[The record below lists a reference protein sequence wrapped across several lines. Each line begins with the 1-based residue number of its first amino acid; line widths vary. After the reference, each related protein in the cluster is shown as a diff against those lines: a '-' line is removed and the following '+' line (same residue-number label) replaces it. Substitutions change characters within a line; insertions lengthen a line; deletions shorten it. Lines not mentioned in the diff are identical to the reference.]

1 MRKLEYFPLKLVKKS
16 IVVKRKLVKEKY
28 SHELKKSRAGWKKFG
43 LIEIKK
49 REGKTN
55 MEVIGIYEKQT
66 QELSNGEIFRQVA
79 DFVGQAQ
86 LATHRMGS
94 ALDEMEQSAGEVIA
108 VGLNALESADDAN
121 NALWKARE
129 ELVILQYLFSPM
141 SEMKFDHFQLAFFS
155 IRSLQETVSEYKAA
169 VQNIMT
175 SPGQTESYLEMA
187 RRKVKL
193 IKIELPG
200 ILAATDD
207 IKF

>member
-1 MRKLEYFPLKLVKKS
+1 
-16 IVVKRKLVKEKY
+16 
-28 SHELKKSRAGWKKFG
+28 
-43 LIEIKK
+43 
-49 REGKTN
+49 

-66 QELSNGEIFRQVA
+66 QELSNREIFRQVA

-86 LATHRMGS
+86 LATLSMGV
-94 ALDEMEQSAGEVIA
+94 ALDEMEQSAGEVTA

-129 ELVILQYLFSPM
+129 ELAILQFLFNMTGDSI
-141 SEMKFDHFQLAFFS
+141 DRFQQAFFT
-155 IRSLQETVSEYKAA
+155 IRSLQETVSEFKTA

-175 SPGQTESYLEMA
+175 SPGQTESYLAMA

-193 IKIELPG
+193 TKIELPG

-207 IKF
+207 IEF

>member
-1 MRKLEYFPLKLVKKS
+1 MITSIKEYTES
-16 IVVKRKLVKEKY
+16 EQ
-28 SHELKKSRAGWKKFG
+28 
-43 LIEIKK
+43 
-49 REGKTN
+49 
-55 MEVIGIYEKQT
+55 QT
-66 QELSNGEIFRQVA
+66 ELSNREIFRQVA

-129 ELVILQYLFSPM
+129 ELAILQFLFTMTEDSI
-141 SEMKFDHFQLAFFS
+141 DHFQQAFLI

-169 VQNIMT
+169 VRNIMT
-175 SPGQTESYLEMA
+175 SPGQTESYLAMA

-193 IKIELPG
+193 TKIELPG
-200 ILAATDD
+200 ILAATDG
-207 IKF
+207 IEF

>member
-1 MRKLEYFPLKLVKKS
+1 MIISIKEYTES
-16 IVVKRKLVKEKY
+16 EQ
-28 SHELKKSRAGWKKFG
+28 
-43 LIEIKK
+43 
-49 REGKTN
+49 
-55 MEVIGIYEKQT
+55 QT
-66 QELSNGEIFRQVA
+66 QEISNREIFRQVA

-86 LATHRMGS
+86 LATLRMGV
-94 ALDEMEQSAGEVIA
+94 ALDDMEQSAGEVTA

-129 ELVILQYLFSPM
+129 ELAILQFLFTMTEDSI
-141 SEMKFDHFQLAFFS
+141 DHFQQAFLI

-169 VQNIMT
+169 VRNIMT
-175 SPGQTESYLEMA
+175 SPGQRQDYLEMA

-193 IKIELPG
+193 TKIELPG

>member
-1 MRKLEYFPLKLVKKS
+1 
-16 IVVKRKLVKEKY
+16 
-28 SHELKKSRAGWKKFG
+28 
-43 LIEIKK
+43 
-49 REGKTN
+49 
-55 MEVIGIYEKQT
+55 MEVISIYEKQT
-66 QELSNGEIFRQVA
+66 QEVSNREIFRQVA

-86 LATHRMGS
+86 LATLSMGR
-94 ALDEMEQSAGEVIA
+94 ALDEVEQSAGEVTA

-129 ELVILQYLFSPM
+129 ELAILQFLFTMTEDSI
-141 SEMKFDHFQLAFFS
+141 DHFQQAFFT

-175 SPGQTESYLEMA
+175 SPGQTESYLAMA

-193 IKIELPG
+193 TKIELPG

-207 IKF
+207 IEF

>member
-1 MRKLEYFPLKLVKKS
+1 MITSIKEYTES
-16 IVVKRKLVKEKY
+16 EQ
-28 SHELKKSRAGWKKFG
+28 
-43 LIEIKK
+43 
-49 REGKTN
+49 
-55 MEVIGIYEKQT
+55 QT
-66 QELSNGEIFRQVA
+66 ELSNGEIFRQVA

-129 ELVILQYLFSPM
+129 ELAILQFLFTMTEDSL
-141 SEMKFDHFQLAFFS
+141 DHFQQAFLI
-155 IRSLQETVSEYKAA
+155 IRSLPETVSEYKAA
-169 VQNIMT
+169 IRNIMT
-175 SPGQTESYLEMA
+175 SPGQTESYLAMA
-187 RRKVKL
+187 RRKVRL

>member
-1 MRKLEYFPLKLVKKS
+1 MIISIKEYTES
-16 IVVKRKLVKEKY
+16 EQQ
-28 SHELKKSRAGWKKFG
+28 
-43 LIEIKK
+43 
-49 REGKTN
+49 T
-55 MEVIGIYEKQT
+55 EV
-66 QELSNGEIFRQVA
+66 SNREIFRQVA

-94 ALDEMEQSAGEVIA
+94 ALDEREQPAREVIA
-108 VGLNALESADDAN
+108 VGLNALEIADDAN

-129 ELVILQYLFSPM
+129 ELAILQYLFSPM
-141 SEMKFDHFQLAFFS
+141 TEKNFDQFQQAFLT

-169 VQNIMT
+169 VRNIMT
-175 SPGQTESYLEMA
+175 SPGQRQDYLEMA

-207 IKF
+207 IEF

>member
-1 MRKLEYFPLKLVKKS
+1 MLKKTLVFPLKLVKKS
-16 IVVKRKLVKEKY
+16 LVVKRKLVKEKY

-55 MEVIGIYEKQT
+55 MEVISIYEKQT
-66 QELSNGEIFRQVA
+66 QEASNREIFRQVA

-94 ALDEMEQSAGEVIA
+94 ALDEMEQPAGEVIS

-129 ELVILQYLFSPM
+129 ELAILQFLFTMTEDSI
-141 SEMKFDHFQLAFFS
+141 DRFQLAFFS
-155 IRSLQETVSEYKAA
+155 IRSLQETVSEFKTA
-169 VQNIMT
+169 VRNIMT
-175 SPGQTESYLEMA
+175 SPGQAESYLAMA

-193 IKIELPG
+193 TKIELPG

-207 IKF
+207 IEF

>member
-1 MRKLEYFPLKLVKKS
+1 MIISIKEYTES
-16 IVVKRKLVKEKY
+16 EQ
-28 SHELKKSRAGWKKFG
+28 
-43 LIEIKK
+43 
-49 REGKTN
+49 
-55 MEVIGIYEKQT
+55 QT
-66 QELSNGEIFRQVA
+66 QEASNREIFRQVA

-86 LATHRMGS
+86 LATFSMGR
-94 ALDEMEQSAGEVIA
+94 ALDEVEQSAGELSKVVD

-129 ELVILQYLFSPM
+129 ELAILQFLFTMTEDSI
-141 SEMKFDHFQLAFFS
+141 DHFQQAFFT
-155 IRSLQETVSEYKAA
+155 IKSLQETVSEFKTA
-169 VQNIMT
+169 VRNIMT

-187 RRKVKL
+187 RRKVRL

>member
-1 MRKLEYFPLKLVKKS
+1 MITSTSEQ
-16 IVVKRKLVKEKY
+16 
-28 SHELKKSRAGWKKFG
+28 
-43 LIEIKK
+43 
-49 REGKTN
+49 
-55 MEVIGIYEKQT
+55 QT
-66 QELSNGEIFRQVA
+66 QEASNREIFRQVA

-129 ELVILQYLFSPM
+129 ELAILQFLFTMTEDSL
-141 SEMKFDHFQLAFFS
+141 DLFQRAFLI
-155 IRSLQETVSEYKAA
+155 IRSLQETVSEFKTA

-175 SPGQTESYLEMA
+175 SPGQTENYLEMA

-207 IKF
+207 IEF

>member
-1 MRKLEYFPLKLVKKS
+1 
-16 IVVKRKLVKEKY
+16 
-28 SHELKKSRAGWKKFG
+28 
-43 LIEIKK
+43 
-49 REGKTN
+49 
-55 MEVIGIYEKQT
+55 MEVISIYEKQT
-66 QELSNGEIFRQVA
+66 QEVSNREIFKQVA

-86 LATHRMGS
+86 LATLSMAR
-94 ALDEMEQSAGEVIA
+94 ALDEMEQSAGELSKLIA

-129 ELVILQYLFSPM
+129 ELSILQFLFTVTEDSL
-141 SEMKFDHFQLAFFS
+141 DHFQQAFLI

-169 VQNIMT
+169 VRNIMT
-175 SPGQTESYLEMA
+175 SPGQRQDYLEMA

>member
-1 MRKLEYFPLKLVKKS
+1 MIISIKEYTES
-16 IVVKRKLVKEKY
+16 EQQ
-28 SHELKKSRAGWKKFG
+28 
-43 LIEIKK
+43 
-49 REGKTN
+49 T
-55 MEVIGIYEKQT
+55 EV
-66 QELSNGEIFRQVA
+66 SNGEIFKQVA

-86 LATHRMGS
+86 LATHRMGG

-129 ELVILQYLFSPM
+129 ELAILQYLFSPM
-141 SEMKFDHFQLAFFS
+141 TEKNFDQFQQAFFT

-193 IKIELPG
+193 TKIELPG
-200 ILAATDD
+200 ILAATDGV
-207 IKF
+207 KF

>member
-1 MRKLEYFPLKLVKKS
+1 MITSTSEQ
-16 IVVKRKLVKEKY
+16 
-28 SHELKKSRAGWKKFG
+28 
-43 LIEIKK
+43 
-49 REGKTN
+49 
-55 MEVIGIYEKQT
+55 QT
-66 QELSNGEIFRQVA
+66 QEASNREIFRQVA

-86 LATHRMGS
+86 LVTLSMGV

-129 ELVILQYLFSPM
+129 ELAILQFLFTMTEDSI
-141 SEMKFDHFQLAFFS
+141 DHFQQAFLI

-169 VQNIMT
+169 VRNIMT
-175 SPGQTESYLEMA
+175 SPGQRQDYLEMA

-207 IKF
+207 IEF

>member
-1 MRKLEYFPLKLVKKS
+1 
-16 IVVKRKLVKEKY
+16 
-28 SHELKKSRAGWKKFG
+28 
-43 LIEIKK
+43 
-49 REGKTN
+49 
-55 MEVIGIYEKQT
+55 MEVISIYEKQT
-66 QELSNGEIFRQVA
+66 QEVSNREIFRQVA

-86 LATHRMGS
+86 LATHRMGG

-129 ELVILQYLFSPM
+129 ELAILQFLFTMTEDSI
-141 SEMKFDHFQLAFFS
+141 DHFQQAFLI
-155 IRSLQETVSEYKAA
+155 IRSLQETVDEYKTA
-169 VQNIMT
+169 VRNIMT
-175 SPGQTESYLEMA
+175 SPKLQQDCLEMA
-187 RRKVKL
+187 RRKVRL

>member
-1 MRKLEYFPLKLVKKS
+1 
-16 IVVKRKLVKEKY
+16 
-28 SHELKKSRAGWKKFG
+28 
-43 LIEIKK
+43 
-49 REGKTN
+49 
-55 MEVIGIYEKQT
+55 MEVISIYEKQT

-86 LATHRMGS
+86 LATHRMGG
-94 ALDEMEQSAGEVIA
+94 ALDEMEQSAGEVTA

-129 ELVILQYLFSPM
+129 ELAILQFLFTMTEDSI
-141 SEMKFDHFQLAFFS
+141 DHFQQAFLI
-155 IRSLQETVSEYKAA
+155 IRSLQETVDEYKTA
-169 VQNIMT
+169 VRNIMT
-175 SPGQTESYLEMA
+175 SPKLQQDYLEMA

-207 IKF
+207 IEF

>member
-1 MRKLEYFPLKLVKKS
+1 
-16 IVVKRKLVKEKY
+16 
-28 SHELKKSRAGWKKFG
+28 
-43 LIEIKK
+43 
-49 REGKTN
+49 
-55 MEVIGIYEKQT
+55 MEVISIYEKQT
-66 QELSNGEIFRQVA
+66 QEVSNREIFRQVA

-86 LATHRMGS
+86 LATLSMVR

-129 ELVILQYLFSPM
+129 ELAILQFLFTMTEDSI
-141 SEMKFDHFQLAFFS
+141 DHFQQAFFT

-169 VQNIMT
+169 VQNILT
-175 SPGQTESYLEMA
+175 SPGQTESYLAMA
-187 RRKVKL
+187 RRKVRL

>member
-1 MRKLEYFPLKLVKKS
+1 MIISIKEYT
-16 IVVKRKLVKEKY
+16 E
-28 SHELKKSRAGWKKFG
+28 
-43 LIEIKK
+43 IEQQQ
-49 REGKTN
+49 
-55 MEVIGIYEKQT
+55 EV
-66 QELSNGEIFRQVA
+66 SNREIFRQVA

-129 ELVILQYLFSPM
+129 ELAILQFLFTMTEDSL
-141 SEMKFDHFQLAFFS
+141 DHFQQAFLI

-175 SPGQTESYLEMA
+175 SPGQTENYLAMA

-207 IKF
+207 IDF

>member
-1 MRKLEYFPLKLVKKS
+1 
-16 IVVKRKLVKEKY
+16 
-28 SHELKKSRAGWKKFG
+28 
-43 LIEIKK
+43 
-49 REGKTN
+49 
-55 MEVIGIYEKQT
+55 MEVISIYEKQT
-66 QELSNGEIFRQVA
+66 EVSNREIFRQVA

-86 LATHRMGS
+86 LATLSMGR
-94 ALDEMEQSAGEVIA
+94 ALDEVEQSAGEVTA

-129 ELVILQYLFSPM
+129 ELAILQFLFTMTEDSI
-141 SEMKFDHFQLAFFS
+141 DHFQQAFFT

-175 SPGQTESYLEMA
+175 SPGQTESYLAMA

-193 IKIELPG
+193 TKIELPG

-207 IKF
+207 IEF